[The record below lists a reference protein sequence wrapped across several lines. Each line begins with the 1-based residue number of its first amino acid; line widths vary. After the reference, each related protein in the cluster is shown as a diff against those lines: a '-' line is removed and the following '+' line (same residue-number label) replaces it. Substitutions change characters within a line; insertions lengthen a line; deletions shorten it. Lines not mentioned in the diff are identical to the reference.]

1 MKWLDLIACL
11 AALACCGG
19 CERSASYTMTVKNGT
34 SEDLNDVRIAFGT
47 YSDIVGSMSAGVDK
61 SEGLVTADVTD
72 QGNIRWRT
80 PDEVLHD
87 KTVQLRPAVPPDF
100 REGVLMVE
108 ILSTSDIRVSV
119 HPSVVVPHEYVPS
132 TPSAA
137 VPSR

>member
-34 SEDLNDVRIAFGT
+34 SEDLNDVRIAYGN
-47 YSDIVGSMSAGVDK
+47 YSLIVGALDAGVAG
-61 SEGLVTADVTD
+61 SEGLVTAELPS

-80 PDEVLHD
+80 PDGVLHE
-87 KTVQLRPAVPPDF
+87 KTLQLRPAVPADF
-100 REGVLMVE
+100 RQGVLMVE
-108 ILSTSDIRVSV
+108 ILGKNDVRVSV
-119 HPSVVVPHEYVPS
+119 NSGVIVPHEYVPS